1 MLGLPICGC
10 PRLTRVRPVQVTN
23 YTQLKRE
30 MLLAERAAREAAEAA
45 ECTFRPRLSG
55 RAPRAS
61 APGSGSTQAAGE
73 RLYQLAFRRSAELDA
88 KRAEKVRFLRSLH
101 AGAPLTPSPMRC
113 VQSAASSGMTFRP
126 DTSLSRRSRSESPG
140 PRRPLHE
147 RVADLVRAQHAARAS
162 QAAQAA
168 AQEAAIAPFKPRVD
182 PVSAALA
189 AQLHSSTAGP
199 VPVVERLTGEA
210 SQARIASARAKA
222 VALVAAEEECT
233 FSPSV
238 NATTER
244 LVARM
249 AALGRPADFVT
260 RQAAYGTVAASH
272 KAAVAAAAHT
282 AAVSGGG
289 GAADQVLGSSAR
301 YHHTLKETPE
311 ERARRLAVTDA
322 QRREAERESRQQ
334 AVMEAECPFEP
345 QLTEVTRKLAPQATP
360 LRELVQ
366 DTRREAARAAA
377 AAAAEEAVRQE
388 CTFAPDV
395 RASTK
400 SVRLS
405 LPSAAA
411 APPASR
417 ASVFITH
424 PDEAVAALRE
434 AAAARARQAE
444 LAAQERELQELASC
458 TFRPQLVAR
467 QPRPASAGGCRPV
480 LVRGY
485 GSFMNRA
492 ANAVLLKREAEER
505 ERKVF
510 LTDVSQRPPKTTHT
524 VPQPF
529 TLAFQQRA
537 AERAAARAALE
548 AQVESQRASQAPFR
562 PTTNEGLLSQ
572 RLRRALAMSSE

>member
-1 MLGLPICGC
+1 M
-10 PRLTRVRPVQVTN
+10 
-23 YTQLKRE
+23 
-30 MLLAERAAREAAEAA
+30 
-45 ECTFRPRLSG
+45 
-55 RAPRAS
+55 S
-61 APGSGSTQAAGE
+61 A
-73 RLYQLAFRRSAELDA
+73 DA
-88 KRAEKVRFLRSLH
+88 
-101 AGAPLTPSPMRC
+101 TPC
-113 VQSAASSGMTFRP
+113 AQSAASSGLTFRP
-126 DTSLSRRSRSESPG
+126 DTSLSQRSRSESPG

-168 AQEAAIAPFKPRVD
+168 AQEAAAAPFKPRVGA
-182 PVSAALA
+182 VSTALA
-189 AQLHSSTAGP
+189 ASLHSSTTGP
-199 VPVVERLTGEA
+199 VSVVERLTGEA

-238 NATTER
+238 NATSER

-249 AALGRPADFVT
+249 AALGRPSDFVT
-260 RQAAYGTVAASH
+260 RQTAYGQVAASH
-272 KAAVAAAAHT
+272 KAAVAAATHRAE
-282 AAVSGGG
+282 VSGGAQG
-289 GAADQVLGSSAR
+289 GGVEQVLGASAR

-322 QRREAERESRQQ
+322 QRREAERESRQA
-334 AVMEAECPFEP
+334 AVQEAECPFEP
-345 QLTEVTRKLAPQATP
+345 QLTEVTRKLAPQGTP
-360 LRELVQ
+360 LSELVQ

-395 RASTK
+395 RASNK

-405 LPSAAA
+405 VPSAAGA
-411 APPASR
+411 AAASK
-417 ASVFITH
+417 AAVFITH

-434 AAAARARQAE
+434 SAAARARQA
-444 LAAQERELQELASC
+444 AAAAEERELKELASC

-467 QPRPASAGGCRPV
+467 PPRPASAGGTRPV

-485 GSFMNRA
+485 GSFMDRA

-505 ERKVF
+505 ERKAF

-537 AERAAARAALE
+537 AERAARRAALE
-548 AQVESQRASQAPFR
+548 AQVESQRAAQAPFR
-562 PTTNEGLLSQ
+562 PTTNEGLLAQ
-572 RLRRALAMSSE
+572 RLRRALAMGSD